1 MIRFATLQDTIIAV
15 LALALTA
22 CGGEREKP
30 AEDEQ
35 AAGGEQP
42 GEKEAAEDQRAA
54 GEEEPGEK
62 ASAPAAVPGRTL
74 LVTQSKFKANEE
86 GKYTVPEAAVMLLLE
101 PALGEWEVTRIEDTE
116 SNVFHKALPYGDE
129 GILTIG
135 AEEALLK
142 LWTESDGGWKAETLW
157 HPDFG
162 GEHNRLR
169 DIEIADLDGDG
180 SDDLAIATHDQGVVA
195 VVWRRGEKWEPQ
207 EIAREKDIFVHE
219 IEIGDLDGD
228 GKQEIYATPSQPNTA
243 SGVEQGGKVLRF
255 EWNGE
260 GFDEEEVVSLD
271 ERHIKEIL
279 VADVEGE
286 GTQELYA
293 AVEAEMGEGGKI
305 VAPVEIRRYDWK
317 DGEFTSSRVTGIT
330 DRFCR
335 FLVAGDVDGDGADEL
350 IAAAFSAGVWVIEK
364 RGEAWKS
371 KCIDT
376 DSGGFEHAS
385 YLADIDGDETPEL
398 YVADDNG
405 GAIRRYVHT
414 DGEYVGEVIH
424 RRDPPASAMVWNIT
438 VADL

>member
-1 MIRFATLQDTIIAV
+1 MIRFATIRNTIIAV
-15 LALALTA
+15 LALALAA
-22 CGGEREKP
+22 CGGEQKKP
-30 AEDEQ
+30 ADDEK
-35 AAGGEQP
+35 AAGEEEP
-42 GEKEAAEDQRAA
+42 GEEEAA

-62 ASAPAAVPGRTL
+62 EAAPAAVPGRTL
-74 LVTQSKFKANEE
+74 LVTESQFKANEE

-101 PALGEWEVTRIEDTE
+101 PAAGEWEATRIEDTE

-129 GILTIG
+129 GILTLG

-142 LWTESDGGWKAETLW
+142 LWTESDGDWKSETLW

-169 DIEIADLDGDG
+169 DFEIADLDGDG
-180 SDDLAIATHDQGVVA
+180 TDDLAIATHDQGVVA

-207 EIAREKDIFVHE
+207 EIAREKDTFVHE

-228 GKQEIYATPSQPNTA
+228 GKLEIYATPSQPNTA
-243 SGVEQGGKVLRF
+243 SGVDQGGKVLRF
-255 EWNGE
+255 EWNGK
-260 GFDEEEVVSLD
+260 GFDEDEVVSLD
-271 ERHIKEIL
+271 KRHIKEIL
-279 VADVEGE
+279 VADVEGD

-317 DGEFTSSRVTGIT
+317 DGELTFSRVTGIT

-350 IAAAFSAGVWVIEK
+350 IATAFSAGVWVIEK
-364 RGEAWKS
+364 QGDAWKS
-371 KCIDT
+371 KCIDA

-385 YLADIDGDETPEL
+385 YLADIDGDGTPEL

-405 GAIRRYVHT
+405 GVIRRYVHA
-414 DGEYVGEVIH
+414 GGKYAGEVIH
-424 RRDPPASAMVWNIT
+424 RRDIPASAMVWNIT